1 MAQEPERKCG
11 FRHVG
16 GLYLAGEFFFKSCDR
31 LPLELKVCSVCG
43 QGIKVGRGFTKI
55 NPYELWGIHA
65 PLRKKLYFDKETFKV
80 TDTGSPC
87 SDIHPCNICDPKD
100 QAAYIMVVGTKFYA
114 TPEEFIE
121 EGKLLGISKRI
132 PFVPK
137 DFKINSTVIYLAHHK
152 AVKLLLPTECS
163 QEKLLDT
170 DHTEYRTG
178 IFAAFIP
185 QRVEGIIWKR
195 RADEKTLQALKKR
208 GITPVVLENGDA
220 DHV

>member
-1 MAQEPERKCG
+1 MAQEAERKCG
-11 FRHVG
+11 YRHAG

-55 NPYELWGIHA
+55 NPYRLWGTHNSSTIYVA
-65 PLRKKLYFDKETFKV
+65 NDNSNLPLTVE
-80 TDTGSPC
+80 PC
-87 SDIHPCNICDPKD
+87 HCIHPCNTCDPKD
-100 QAAYIMVVGTKFYA
+100 RTAYIMLVGTKFYA

-137 DFKINSTVIYLAHHK
+137 EFKAGETVIYLAHHK
-152 AVKLLLPTECS
+152 AVKILVPADCTK
-163 QEKLLDT
+163 EKLPDA

-185 QRVEGIIWKR
+185 QRVEKIIWKSD
-195 RADEKTLQALKKR
+195 ADKETLQALKER
-208 GITPVVLENGDA
+208 GITPVILEDGDA